1 MKNFIQKGE
10 VVTVTAPATVASGDL
25 VTVGL
30 LVGVAVHDAASGS
43 PVEIQTTGVF
53 RVKKATSQAWATVGL
68 AIYVVPG
75 TGTATTATTAGNVLI
90 GTNVETE
97 LAAAAIGTVRLN
109 GSAPAAVTS

>member
-10 VVTVTAPATVASGDL
+10 VVTVTAPGTVAAGDL

-30 LVGVAVHDAASGS
+30 LVGVAVHAAASGA

-53 RVKKATSQAWATVGL
+53 NVKKAGSQAWATVGL

-90 GTNVETE
+90 GTNVATA
-97 LAAAAIGTVRLN
+97 LSADTIGTIRLN
-109 GSAPAAVTS
+109 GAAPAAATA